1 MSSWISDFGVVQYN
15 GLGEGRDEKYDSSAK
30 PSDGTFN
37 HIEVVVNENGPVPNV
52 GTGYGNGQA
61 CVPAGALI
69 KEAVLLV
76 EEAGSAASV
85 TLSLVKQDGTDP
97 VALLAATTPSGDG
110 VAITCAG
117 AAIGKIY
124 GEDRYVKVG
133 GTTTG
138 LKAKLV
144 LTHM

>member
-15 GLGEGRDEKYDSSAK
+15 GLGEGRDEKYDAAAK

-37 HIEVVVNENGPVPNV
+37 HIEVVVDENGPLPNK
-52 GTGYGNGQA
+52 GEGYGNGAA

-76 EEAGSAASV
+76 ETKGSAASV
-85 TLSLVKQDGTDP
+85 KLDLVKKDGTDP
-97 VALLAATTPSGDG
+97 IALLAATTPSGND
-110 VAITCAG
+110 VAVTCAG
-117 AAIGKIY
+117 TAIGKIY

>member
-15 GLGEGRDEKYDSSAK
+15 GLGEGHDELYDSSAK

-76 EEAGSAASV
+76 EVAGSAANV
-85 TLSLVKQDGTDP
+85 TLSLVKKDGTDP
-97 VALLAATTPSGDG
+97 VALLAAITPTNGSAT
-110 VAITCAG
+110 VCAG
-117 AAIGKIY
+117 DAIGKIY

>member
-15 GLGEGRDEKYDSSAK
+15 GLGEGHDELYDASAK

-37 HIEVVVNENGPVPNV
+37 HLEVVVNENGPVPNV

-61 CVPAGALI
+61 CVPAGAVI
-69 KEAVLLV
+69 KSAVLVV

-110 VAITCAG
+110 VAIAAAG
-117 AAIGKIY
+117 TAVGKIY